1 MQPDRT
7 VLLESVK
14 NPLQFVTVGPDG
26 APGEVRGILDKEPTR
41 RYYVYA
47 KVGILDQLLLT
58 GPRSAVSNVSGNRC
72 ESDCRSRGRKLIPGW
87 SHTFVEIDHEIIS
100 TVILL
105 PSVESFKKFVVSY
118 KRKYVHKVLVNCLF
132 KLAQEKVWLG

>member
-1 MQPDRT
+1 MIYIYMFIICISQGKGGPYGEFRVRVQPDRT

-47 KVGILDQLLLT
+47 KVRIIDQLW
-58 GPRSAVSNVSGNRC
+58 
-72 ESDCRSRGRKLIPGW
+72 KI
-87 SHTFVEIDHEIIS
+87 
-100 TVILL
+100 
-105 PSVESFKKFVVSY
+105 
-118 KRKYVHKVLVNCLF
+118 
-132 KLAQEKVWLG
+132 Q

>member
-14 NPLQFVTVGPDG
+14 NPLQFITVGPDG

-47 KVGILDQLLLT
+47 KVGTLEQLLKIQFLFDLIIYVPST
-58 GPRSAVSNVSGNRC
+58 IFRLNR
-72 ESDCRSRGRKLIPGW
+72 DW
-87 SHTFVEIDHEIIS
+87 SSWVE
-100 TVILL
+100 
-105 PSVESFKKFVVSY
+105 P
-118 KRKYVHKVLVNCLF
+118 VLS
-132 KLAQEKVWLG
+132 

>member
-14 NPLQFVTVGPDG
+14 NPLQFITVGPDG

-47 KVGILDQLLLT
+47 KVGILDQL
-58 GPRSAVSNVSGNRC
+58 
-72 ESDCRSRGRKLIPGW
+72 
-87 SHTFVEIDHEIIS
+87 F
-100 TVILL
+100 
-105 PSVESFKKFVVSY
+105 
-118 KRKYVHKVLVNCLF
+118 CLF
-132 KLAQEKVWLG
+132 DLILYVPSTIFQLNRDGSSWVEPVLR

>member
-1 MQPDRT
+1 MLLCTLQGKGGPYGEFRVRVQPDRT

-47 KVGILDQLLLT
+47 KVKI
-58 GPRSAVSNVSGNRC
+58 
-72 ESDCRSRGRKLIPGW
+72 
-87 SHTFVEIDHEIIS
+87 
-100 TVILL
+100 
-105 PSVESFKKFVVSY
+105 
-118 KRKYVHKVLVNCLF
+118 
-132 KLAQEKVWLG
+132 